1 MNRMIFEHLEQYA
14 EKIALIHGNVAIT
27 YRQLLQLSEEY
38 LQEIP
43 RRSVVLFVCENTL
56 SSVILYVGMMRK
68 EIIPVMISPNI
79 KKEAFQNLVDLYHP
93 NFIIYGKEEV
103 QFEYLNKQMIPTD
116 PQLALLL
123 TTSGSTGSSKYVR
136 LSYKNIIANTNSIVE
151 YLRIQSRDRVIT
163 TLPMCY
169 TYGLSLVQTHL
180 YKGASIV
187 IYNDTVLDHS
197 FRKEIDRNQVTNFGG
212 VPFTYEM
219 LYKSSFFKHVPESI
233 KYMTQAG
240 DKLSKE
246 LNTAIVK
253 HCKEQQKKFFVM
265 YGQTEA
271 TARISY
277 VPWEDAE
284 RKIGSIGVPIP
295 NGYMELHDE
304 MDKIILESCVP
315 GEIIYKGANV
325 MMGYAEKQ
333 SDLNKG
339 ENMEGILH
347 TGDLAYK
354 DEEGFYF
361 ITGRKS
367 RYVKLYGLRT
377 NLNDIEK
384 HMKRYNITAFCAGR
398 DNHINIYLVESISK
412 EQVANILKN
421 SFAIRSRD
429 FSIFYI
435 SHIPRTESGKIDYTK
450 LDTYIV

>member
-1 MNRMIFEHLEQYA
+1 MIFDHLEQYA
-14 EKIALIHGNVAIT
+14 ERIALIHDNVAIT
-27 YRQLLQLSEEY
+27 YRQLLQLSEGY
-38 LQEIP
+38 LREIP
-43 RRSVVLFVCENTL
+43 QRSVVFFICENTL
-56 SSVILYVGMMRK
+56 SSIVLYVGMMRK
-68 EIIPVMISPNI
+68 KIIPIMISPNI
-79 KKEAFQNLVDLYHP
+79 KKEALQDLVDLYLP
-93 NFIIYGKEEV
+93 NFIVYGKEGV
-103 QFEYLNKQMIPTD
+103 QFEYLNKQTIPTD
-116 PQLALLL
+116 PRLALLL

-136 LSYKNIIANTNSIVE
+136 LSYENIIANTNSIVE
-151 YLRIQSRDRVIT
+151 YLRIQSCDCVIT
-163 TLPMCY
+163 TLPICY
-169 TYGLSLVQTHL
+169 TYGLSLIQTHL

-187 IYNDTVLDHS
+187 VYNDTVLNHS
-197 FRKEIDRNQVTNFGG
+197 FRKEIERNQVTNFGG

-246 LNTAIVK
+246 LNTVIVK
-253 HCKEQQKKFFVM
+253 CCKEQQKKFFVM

-295 NGYMELHDE
+295 NGHIELHDD
-304 MDKIILESCVP
+304 MDNIILESFIT
-315 GEIIYKGANV
+315 GEIIYKGSNI

-333 SDLNKG
+333 SDLNQG
-339 ENMEGILH
+339 VSMEGILY

-384 HMKRYNITAFCAGR
+384 HLERYNISALCTGR
-398 DNHINIYLVESISK
+398 DNHINLYLVESISK
-412 EQVANILKN
+412 EQVANILNN
-421 SFAIRSRD
+421 SFSIRPRD

-435 SHIPRTESGKIDYTK
+435 EHIPRTESGKIDYTK
-450 LDTYIV
+450 LDICIV